1 MILVAMFLSG
11 VVLYLIGSGDG
22 PPRARRTRAAVA
34 GAERAVAVAVRS
46 DTVTVKSSI
55 EVVEAEDRGSF
66 TYRWPS
72 GNDEVLTNS
81 RWYTVVDQGRERRVL
96 VAWTDRE
103 AWGRMRK
110 RAVVFGESGS
120 SLYPWT
126 EFVETDDG
134 RYAAGIS
141 DPNHPRAL
149 LKHGAVIPEWLRT
162 ARVERTDQL
171 FNGVRKGPSLR
182 LVLGLSDEVDMV
194 RHGYWVAGL
203 RNRL

>member
-1 MILVAMFLSG
+1 M
-11 VVLYLIGSGDG
+11 
-22 PPRARRTRAAVA
+22 TT
-34 GAERAVAVAVRS
+34 VR
-46 DTVTVKSSI
+46 I
-55 EVVEAEDRGSF
+55 EVVEGEGHPSF

-72 GNDEVLTNS
+72 GNDEEFGNS
-81 RWYTVVDQGRERRVL
+81 RWYTVVDQGREHRVL
-96 VAWTDRE
+96 MAWTDRE

-134 RYAAGIS
+134 RYAAGVA

-149 LKHGAVIPEWLRT
+149 LKHGAVIPDWFGI
-162 ARVERTDQL
+162 ANIERTDQL
-171 FNGVRKGPSLR
+171 FNVIRQGPSLR
-182 LVLGLSDEVDMV
+182 LVLGLGDEIGMV

>member
-1 MILVAMFLSG
+1 MQAEMLRAALHEAIDKIIDGYVDVGVAMASTTKADLADRG
-11 VVLYLIGSGDG
+11 VE
-22 PPRARRTRAAVA
+22 VA
-34 GAERAVAVAVRS
+34 GG
-46 DTVTVKSSI
+46 
-55 EVVEAEDRGSF
+55 EDHGSF
-66 TYRWPS
+66 QYRWPD
-72 GNDEVLTNS
+72 GNDELFTKS
-81 RWYTVVDQGRERRVL
+81 RWYVLMNHGREHRAL

-110 RAVVFGESGS
+110 RAVVFGESGT

-149 LKHGAVIPEWLRT
+149 LKHGAVMPDWFRA
-162 ARVERTDQL
+162 ARVERTDLL
-171 FNGVRKGPSLR
+171 FNGIRRGPSLR
-182 LVLGLSDEVDMV
+182 LVLELDDEIAMV